1 MENELITQLR
11 KSFKDAGEYP
21 DAIQQSCYTL
31 NKAPKL
37 KQFLES
43 LFGKGSVIAAYD
55 RESCFDEGEW
65 DMGCCDSVFVTKTGK
80 VVEVSNSEWGYMIVA
95 GTFKG
100 ENDE

>member
-1 MENELITQLR
+1 MQNEFITQLQ
-11 KSFKDAGEYP
+11 KSFKETGGYP
-21 DAIQQSCYTL
+21 DTIHQSCYTL

-43 LFGKGSVIAAYD
+43 LFGKGSVVVAYD
-55 RESCFDEGEW
+55 RESSFTKDRW

-80 VVEVSNSEWGYMIVA
+80 VVGVGNSEWGHMTKV

-100 ENDE
+100 ETK